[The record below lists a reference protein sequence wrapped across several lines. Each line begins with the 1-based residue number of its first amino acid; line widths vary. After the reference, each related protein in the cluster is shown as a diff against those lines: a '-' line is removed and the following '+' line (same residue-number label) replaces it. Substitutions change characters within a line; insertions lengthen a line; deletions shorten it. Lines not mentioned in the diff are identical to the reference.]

1 MSDIV
6 ERLQDVAAIIQKE
19 HGRVAGASCLT
30 TEAAYLITSL
40 RAELERKDAALR
52 AIGEGDVPRP
62 IGTHF
67 RGDKM
72 PSKNDQCIHGLWMY
86 EECGQCI
93 EDFARAALS
102 AQKEEEA

>member
-30 TEAAYLITSL
+30 TEAADLITSL
-40 RAELERKDAALR
+40 RAELERKDEALEAWNSAVR
-52 AIGEGDVPRP
+52 VDVLMEGARYMGVEPS
-62 IGTHF
+62 
-67 RGDKM
+67 RGR
-72 PSKNDQCIHGLWMY
+72 QAWELT
-86 EECGQCI
+86 
-93 EDFARAALS
+93 RAALS